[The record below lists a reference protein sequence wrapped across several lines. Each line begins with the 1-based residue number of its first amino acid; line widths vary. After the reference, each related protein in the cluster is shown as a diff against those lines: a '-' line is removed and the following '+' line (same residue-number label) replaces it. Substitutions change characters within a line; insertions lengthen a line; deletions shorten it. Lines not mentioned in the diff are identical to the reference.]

1 MQTENPSL
9 FSLRQRTAVV
19 TGGTGVLGGAIAV
32 GLAAAGAKVAIL
44 GRRKKRGEALVE
56 AIKTLGGEAIVLE
69 ADVLDVQSLR
79 AGCERTIQ
87 EWSKID
93 ILVNGAGGNTASATV
108 YAERTFFDLDQTAI
122 DEVWKLNFQG
132 TLLPSQVFGQAIAAT
147 SDQGSII
154 NISSMSAQKPL
165 TRVIGYSA
173 AKAAIENF
181 TKWLA
186 IEFARKP
193 GLPVRVNAI
202 APGFFIGEQNRRLLM
217 NEDDSLTERGERIID
232 HTPMARFGEPEELV
246 GTAVWLASDAAKF
259 ITGIVVPVDGGFSA
273 YSGV

>member
-79 AGCERTIQ
+79 AGCERAIQ

-93 ILVNGAGGNTASATV
+93 ILVNGAG
-108 YAERTFFDLDQTAI
+108 
-122 DEVWKLNFQG
+122 
-132 TLLPSQVFGQAIAAT
+132 
-147 SDQGSII
+147 
-154 NISSMSAQKPL
+154 
-165 TRVIGYSA
+165 
-173 AKAAIENF
+173 
-181 TKWLA
+181 
-186 IEFARKP
+186 
-193 GLPVRVNAI
+193 
-202 APGFFIGEQNRRLLM
+202 
-217 NEDDSLTERGERIID
+217 
-232 HTPMARFGEPEELV
+232 
-246 GTAVWLASDAAKF
+246 
-259 ITGIVVPVDGGFSA
+259 
-273 YSGV
+273 